1 MSDRK
6 YYYLEKGK
14 ALGPVAESELVE
26 LIRQGRVFALD
37 LVYFQDDVKWRPANE
52 FPVFKEALIQASD
65 LQKKEAQWVVLTK
78 KDRSSGPGF
87 VQSGPFG
94 TSVVLERLAQGTL
107 KYTDY
112 VWKKGMKEWK
122 KINDLPE
129 FARVSKPP
137 SIAPPENLLLET
149 PPFPQESADVLL
161 KSVVQKKQ
169 LEEVDEVPPE
179 AGTEDLTQSH
189 IDELN
194 PAESSLGK
202 RTARISPPKPMGK
215 ERVRRPPSNRFVWFA
230 AFSLTVFAF
239 GAYLLT
245 TINFQKLRNE
255 TNPPPQ
261 QLPVYTQPP
270 PQTYTPPHPTVVAQ
284 PTPNRVETAPAEP
297 PHVEK
302 IRPPTYVRSQFQD
315 LQGDGAK
322 IIVESDGNEAE
333 IPVVLQFNALGG
345 EVLEKRGVHKQF
357 RRVLIHGRNEF
368 PIRALHL
375 PEGQMTVRVSL
386 PSGIAQEKSFF
397 FGVADAHFKE
407 RLKRHKK
414 QVTFVYQLERQ
425 QLFQI
430 TSQVQSDLQDL
441 QLKLSAKSTANW
453 NSYSSSL
460 MARLEKI
467 RTKEI
472 KSDAALENVSLWP
485 DWLELRA
492 IVQDTLSRLKAS
504 ENAPNISSKDLLD
517 RTNRLRSK
525 VMKATLWR
533 ST

>member
-1 MSDRK
+1 
-6 YYYLEKGK
+6 
-14 ALGPVAESELVE
+14 
-26 LIRQGRVFALD
+26 
-37 LVYFQDDVKWRPANE
+37 
-52 FPVFKEALIQASD
+52 
-65 LQKKEAQWVVLTK
+65 
-78 KDRSSGPGF
+78 
-87 VQSGPFG
+87 
-94 TSVVLERLAQGTL
+94 
-107 KYTDY
+107 
-112 VWKKGMKEWK
+112 
-122 KINDLPE
+122 
-129 FARVSKPP
+129 
-137 SIAPPENLLLET
+137 
-149 PPFPQESADVLL
+149 
-161 KSVVQKKQ
+161 
-169 LEEVDEVPPE
+169 
-179 AGTEDLTQSH
+179 
-189 IDELN
+189 
-194 PAESSLGK
+194 
-202 RTARISPPKPMGK
+202 
-215 ERVRRPPSNRFVWFA
+215 
-230 AFSLTVFAF
+230 
-239 GAYLLT
+239 
-245 TINFQKLRNE
+245 
-255 TNPPPQ
+255 
-261 QLPVYTQPP
+261 
-270 PQTYTPPHPTVVAQ
+270 
-284 PTPNRVETAPAEP
+284 
-297 PHVEK
+297 
-302 IRPPTYVRSQFQD
+302 
-315 LQGDGAK
+315 
-322 IIVESDGNEAE
+322 
-333 IPVVLQFNALGG
+333 
-345 EVLEKRGVHKQF
+345 
-357 RRVLIHGRNEF
+357 VLIHGRNEF